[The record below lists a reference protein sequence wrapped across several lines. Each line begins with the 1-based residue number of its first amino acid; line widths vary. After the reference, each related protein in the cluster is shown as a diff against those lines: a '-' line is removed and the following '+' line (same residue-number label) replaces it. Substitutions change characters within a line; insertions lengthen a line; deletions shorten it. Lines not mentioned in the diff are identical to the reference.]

1 MSTIQ
6 FICPSA
12 VDSIIFKSVPIAN
25 LGEIKSYGDST
36 GYTNAFDTVH
46 PSKQN
51 CYILY
56 YIHFQ
61 LQQLL
66 KIIPQ
71 RRATALR
78 INGREKKALVL
89 SLPSPT
95 FTEQRFFNLSAH

>member
-12 VDSIIFKSVPIAN
+12 VDSITFKSVPIAN
-25 LGEIKSYGDST
+25 LGEIKSYGDCT
-36 GYTNAFDTVH
+36 GYTNTFDTVH

-95 FTEQRFFNLSAH
+95 YTE

>member
-12 VDSIIFKSVPIAN
+12 LDSIIFRSVPIAN
-25 LGEIKSYGDST
+25 LGEIKSYGDCT

-61 LQQLL
+61 HQLLL
-66 KIIPQ
+66 KIIHPKES
-71 RRATALR
+71 
-78 INGREKKALVL
+78 NSFED
-89 SLPSPT
+89 
-95 FTEQRFFNLSAH
+95 

>member
-12 VDSIIFKSVPIAN
+12 VDSIIFKSVPIVN
-25 LGEIKSYGDST
+25 LGEIKSYGDCT

-61 LQQLL
+61 LQRLL
-66 KIIPQ
+66 KIISQ

-89 SLPSPT
+89 SLPSRT
-95 FTEQRFFNLSAH
+95 YTEQRFFNLSAH